1 MRERAHAERG
11 RALPHAHLRARPGAS
26 VYAPSHALTPFLPPR
41 HRLSPPPP
49 HPSYQTRCPSPI
61 SRRPYAPLPLCPPPS
76 QARRLIPVE
85 TPPSTPSP
93 FPPQARRLTPVER
106 AAYTKIFMSV
116 AMEDTMLLRQ
126 ACAELGVP
134 AADFAG
140 KPDPTPNTMIG
151 TFRFLLR
158 DTKTQDA
165 ARGDFEAIEG
175 TLKTLQLANSGVK
188 LEGSVEEIC
197 KGALLPF
204 TKTCNLI
211 FEVASSLD
219 VSLPLLQM
227 LTLSGYAALLHAGG
241 TGVHVDL
248 AEQPTGPPRF
258 VLHPAR
264 PLSALRAPTALSAA
278 CEAALVALHAQG
290 RVLGAQLCV
299 LDAATGEALCDLAIG
314 HTSWLDPR
322 PVSTETAFQIRDIS
336 KLFLAVAVLRLTEH
350 AAVQKGSTL
359 SIKSE
364 VAAKGV
370 TLEHVLSH
378 TTGWIDHV
386 PTCCNTFSELCD
398 VAATPQKCAQL
409 DPLLPVGFQQ
419 KFTPVSYGMLA
430 ARACELGGAPVA
442 GAWAEMAEAALPGRG
457 AARLS
462 LTAPASPREIAEP
475 WAKLRN
481 PTIADFAADM
491 EELTAFVTSVAAG
504 DKPDATPV
512 DKATSA
518 SMVNLFGKLPWLECG
533 AYRSDI
539 ARRSVLP
546 GSQAYA
552 SARDTSDALRAVATG
567 RVLSP
572 STLAEALQ
580 SRRVAPTADPLSLPA
595 KQPRLFKLFEK
606 AEFGLGVQIG
616 VAESAGVT
624 SAPPGGQQSWGH
636 LGSNGSFALVLPGLA
651 DLGTRPIVATLL
663 LNLDQHG
670 PSGEPGV
677 TQDEFVSDGL
687 HTCRTVLRAVV
698 DAHARDTEHARRH
711 AD

>member
-1 MRERAHAERG
+1 
-11 RALPHAHLRARPGAS
+11 
-26 VYAPSHALTPFLPPR
+26 
-41 HRLSPPPP
+41 
-49 HPSYQTRCPSPI
+49 
-61 SRRPYAPLPLCPPPS
+61 
-76 QARRLIPVE
+76 
-85 TPPSTPSP
+85 
-93 FPPQARRLTPVER
+93 
-106 AAYTKIFMSV
+106 
-116 AMEDTMLLRQ
+116 MLLRQ
-126 ACAELGVP
+126 ACADLGVP
-134 AADFAG
+134 TADFAG
-140 KPDPTPNTMIG
+140 KPDPTPNTMVG

-175 TLKTLQLANSGVK
+175 TLKTLQLANSDVK
-188 LEGSVEEIC
+188 LEGSLEEIC
-197 KGALLPF
+197 KGPLLPF

-227 LTLSGYAALLHAGG
+227 LTLSGYKALLHAGG

-248 AEQPTGPPRF
+248 AEQPAGPPRF
-258 VLHPAR
+258 VLRPAR
-264 PLSALRAPTALSAA
+264 PLSSPLRAPTAFSVA
-278 CEAALVALHAQG
+278 CEGALSALHAQG
-290 RVLGAQLCV
+290 RLLGAQLCV
-299 LDAATGEALCDLAIG
+299 LDAATGEPMCELAIG

-322 PVSTETAFQIRDIS
+322 PVNSETAFQIRDIS
-336 KLFLAVAVLRLTEH
+336 KLFLAAAVLRLTEH

-386 PTCCNTFSELCD
+386 PTCCGTFADLCD
-398 VAATPQKCAQL
+398 VSTTPTKCARLAPQ
-409 DPLLPVGFQQ
+409 LPVGCRQQ
-419 KFTPVSYGMLA
+419 FTPISYGMLA
-430 ARACELGGAPVA
+430 ARACELGGAAVA
-442 GAWAEMAEAALPGRG
+442 GAWADMAEAALPGRG

-462 LTAPASPREIAEP
+462 LTAPVAPRELAEP

-491 EELTAFVTSVAAG
+491 EELTAFVSAVSAA
-504 DKPDATPV
+504 DKADATFA
-512 DKATSA
+512 DKATAA
-518 SMVNLFGKLPWLECG
+518 SMLKLFGKLPWLECG
-533 AYRSDI
+533 SYRSQI
-539 ARRSVLP
+539 ARQSILP

-552 SARDTSDALRAVATG
+552 SARDTADALRAIATG

-572 STLAEALQ
+572 PTLAEALQ
-580 SRRVAPTADPLSLPA
+580 SRGVAVTSDPLSRPA
-595 KQPRLFKLFEK
+595 KQPRLFKVFEQ

-616 VAESAGVT
+616 VAEAAGVT

-636 LGSNGSFALVLPGLA
+636 LGSNGSFALVLPGS
-651 DLGTRPIVATLL
+651 DELGTRPIVATLL
-663 LNLDQHG
+663 VNLDQHG

-677 TQDEFVSDGL
+677 TEDEFVSDGL

-698 DAHARDTEHARRH
+698 EANARDAERARRH
-711 AD
+711 AE